1 MNLLVLFYLG
11 GVAANINDR
20 LILIHYL
27 CVKQV
32 ICVLHFNL
40 QFNKLL
46 YINYQFKSVL
56 VSRQLANHRCTL
68 YNDRMMLRP
77 LYEFIQSRIRI
88 FTHFTLDSK
97 L

>member
-68 YNDRMMLRP
+68 YND
-77 LYEFIQSRIRI
+77 
-88 FTHFTLDSK
+88 
-97 L
+97 